1 MILSYRTSVEYGSD
15 KPSPSPDQEKPMTES
30 TSLDS
35 RLRPAQRL
43 SAQQALGWLVTLGGL
58 AVIARHL
65 LSSLLR

>member
-1 MILSYRTSVEYGSD
+1 
-15 KPSPSPDQEKPMTES
+15 MTES

-58 AVIARHL
+58 AVIAQHL